1 MNARRP
7 GAMAPLAPAP
17 LAPAPLAPAPLAPAP
32 LPPAPLARAPLARAL
47 LAMALL
53 AMALIAMASWLTAC
67 APQAVKPG
75 GRAGTVAAPEP
86 VGATPST
93 APDVGGAAALNQ
105 AAATPPSVAMPQEWQ
120 HHNGEDY
127 DDLFDRMRAGFVL
140 EETQEPAI
148 DQQLSWF
155 EHNPDYLERTF
166 QRAQRYMYHIVTEVE
181 ARGMPLEF
189 ALLPVVESAYEPFA
203 YSPSRAAG
211 LWQFIPGTG
220 TRFGLKQDWWY
231 DGRRDVVES
240 TRAAL
245 DYLQALHDQFDGDW
259 LLAIAAY
266 NVGELTVQREIDRN
280 RAAGLPV
287 DFWHLRLPAETRAY
301 VPKLL
306 AMKRLM
312 AEPERYGLDFAPL
325 PNEPYFAVIDTDS
338 QIDLKIAA
346 KLAGTSYDEVAALNP
361 GYNRWATDPDGPH
374 RLLVPIDNADAFE
387 AALKTIPAA
396 ERVRYVTHEVARRET
411 LATIA
416 RQYGTTVAILAKVN
430 DIKGKRLAPGTVLR
444 IPQASEQ
451 LPEKVLLAA
460 SRVDR
465 PDAGDLPGRG
475 QHQIVYRVRRGDTL
489 AKIAQRH
496 GVSQGTLARL
506 NGMSVGDAVS
516 RGQRLVIKTSSKR
529 YRDEGAE
536 SGSRLLYTVRKGD
549 TVSSI
554 SQQFQVSVAQ
564 LKSWNGLNKRHRIRP
579 GQRLVMYV
587 QPNRTQG

>member
-1 MNARRP
+1 MKARRR
-7 GAMAPLAPAP
+7 AAIVWLAA
-17 LAPAPLAPAPLAPAP
+17 
-32 LPPAPLARAPLARAL
+32 AL
-47 LAMALL
+47 GLGG
-53 AMALIAMASWLTAC
+53 C
-67 APQAVKPG
+67 APHGVKPV
-75 GRAGTVAAPEP
+75 ASGTPVQTPEP
-86 VGATPST
+86 VVATPST
-93 APDVGGAAALNQ
+93 APDVAGGAAVNPSAI
-105 AAATPPSVAMPQEWQ
+105 APSVAMPQEWQ

-220 TRFGLKQDWWY
+220 VRFGLKQNWWY

-280 RAAGLPV
+280 RALGLPV

-325 PNEPYFAVIDTDS
+325 PNEPYFAVIDTES

-346 KLAGTSYDEVAALNP
+346 KLAGTSYEEVAALNP
-361 GYNRWATDPDGPH
+361 GYNRWATDPEGPH

-387 AALKTIPAA
+387 AALKAVPAA
-396 ERVRYVTHEVARRET
+396 ERVRYVTHEVGRRET
-411 LATIA
+411 VATIA
-416 RQYGTTVAILAKVN
+416 RQYGTSVAILTKVN
-430 DIKGKRLAPGTVLR
+430 DINGKRLAPGSVLR
-444 IPQASEQ
+444 IPQASDQ
-451 LPEKVLLAA
+451 LSEKVLLAA

-465 PDAGDLPGRG
+465 PVSNGPAVRG
-475 QHQIVYRVRRGDTL
+475 QRQIVYRVRRGDTL

-496 GVSQGTLARL
+496 GLSAGTLARL
-506 NGMSVGDAVS
+506 NGLSVGDAVS
-516 RGQRLVIKTSSKR
+516 RGQRLVIRTSTKR
-529 YRDEGAE
+529 FRDEGE
-536 SGSRLLYTVRKGD
+536 VSGRRLLYTVRKGD

-554 SQQFQVSVAQ
+554 SHQFQVSVAQ
-564 LKSWNGLNKRHRIRP
+564 LKSWNGLNKRHRIRA
-579 GQRLVMYV
+579 GQHLVMYV
-587 QPNRTQG
+587 RPSRAQG